1 MAFFWPSH
9 DAYVNLI
16 SWQVAAQQ
24 LLSAISQQNV
34 QTLDKNTMTFLS
46 KSSTIGATGAKFS

>member
-24 LLSAISQQNV
+24 LLPAISQQNV
-34 QTLDKNTMTFLS
+34 QTLARQKYNDFPQ
-46 KSSTIGATGAKFS
+46 